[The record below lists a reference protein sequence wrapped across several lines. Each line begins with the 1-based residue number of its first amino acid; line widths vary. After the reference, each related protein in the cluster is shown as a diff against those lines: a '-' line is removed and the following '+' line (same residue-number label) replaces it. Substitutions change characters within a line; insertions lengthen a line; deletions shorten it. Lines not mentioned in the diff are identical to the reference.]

1 MNKYILHNS
10 ELLRE
15 ETFSLTINNRAFL
28 YADGF
33 FETIK
38 VINSRCFNLD
48 IHFRRVVR
56 TAEYLK
62 IDIEFSFLEFK
73 LLLDKPY
80 RRAN

>member
-1 MNKYILHNS
+1 MLILRTGNYSILVEKLVSYFKENS

-38 VINSRCFNLD
+38 VIITL
-48 IHFRRVVR
+48 I
-56 TAEYLK
+56 
-62 IDIEFSFLEFK
+62 
-73 LLLDKPY
+73 
-80 RRAN
+80 